1 VGTSA
6 ALIIRLSLGL
16 AILYGLVIV
25 VWYELLR
32 SLLGR
37 RRAGAKATQAPHA
50 ETPQAEHG
58 EPVGVGEDHGHRAEM
73 ESELERARRH
83 YRLAREEA
91 RTERDAAI
99 ATAGQAADQAIER
112 IEGRYREIDAA
123 FTDEETEQI
132 LELLRRPSG
141 DETPWRDETPWP
153 ADGGRP

>member
-32 SLLGR
+32 KLLAR
-37 RRAGAKATQAPHA
+37 RRQSRSDARVRHPETAAA
-50 ETPQAEHG
+50 ERG
-58 EPVGVGEDHGHRAEM
+58 EEVGEGAREGAAQNGRHIAAM

-99 ATAGQAADQAIER
+99 AAAGQAADQAIAR

-123 FTDEETEQI
+123 FSDEETERI
-132 LELLRRPSG
+132 LDLLRRPSG
-141 DETPWRDETPWP
+141 DERPWP
-153 ADGGRP
+153 ADGGRL

>member
-1 VGTSA
+1 MGTSA

-37 RRAGAKATQAPHA
+37 RRARAKATAAPHA
-50 ETPQAEHG
+50 ETAHTQTAQADHG
-58 EPVGVGEDHGHRAEM
+58 LGPGAGEDGGRRAAM
-73 ESELERARRH
+73 ESELEHARRH

-91 RTERDAAI
+91 ITERDAAI
-99 ATAGQAADQAIER
+99 AAASQAADQAIER
-112 IEGRYREIDAA
+112 IEGRYRQIDAA

-141 DETPWRDETPWP
+141 DETPWP